1 MKEEAI
7 KKEAAASKTDEIVDR
22 WFSETFYDRGIQ
34 TETFNLLLD
43 AKEGLK
49 KRLNKE
55 V

>member
-1 MKEEAI
+1 MKEE
-7 KKEAAASKTDEIVDR
+7 KKGPSKTDAVVDR

-34 TETFNLLLD
+34 TETFNMLLA
-43 AKEGLK
+43 AKEELK